1 MITGWESPEVLYA
14 TVTDTLRRYA
24 DQIATERLTI
34 GRIEDGITVV
44 IGVDGYLASV
54 EIENWVRRRYDA
66 VQVAEFVVDA
76 VRRAEFAADKRRHEL
91 AAGMEY

>member
-24 DQIATERLTI
+24 DRIATEKLTV
-34 GRIEDGITVV
+34 GRIEDGVTVV
-44 IGVDGYLASV
+44 IGVDGYLVSV
-54 EIENWVRRRYDA
+54 EVENWVRRRYDA
-66 VQVAEFVVDA
+66 AQVAEFVADA
-76 VRRAEFAADKRRHEL
+76 IRRAEHAADQRRHEL

>member
-1 MITGWESPEVLYA
+1 MITGWESADVLYA

-24 DQIATERLTI
+24 DQIATQRLTI
-34 GRIEDGITVV
+34 GRIEDGVTVV

-66 VQVAEFVVDA
+66 AQVAEFVADA
-76 VRRAEFAADKRRHEL
+76 VRRAEVAADERRHEL